1 MNHPAHDSS
10 RLKTLSRI
18 RRLSRLMDTAFKIP
32 GLKLKVGLD
41 PIIGLIPGGGDLV
54 TAVISVYILFL
65 ATRFRLPKR
74 VLGQMVLN
82 IGLEA
87 IVGTVPLL
95 GDVFDVFY
103 KSNIRNLDLLEA
115 HLQTQAQPLPR
126 TDAL

>member
-10 RLKTLSRI
+10 RLKTLNRI

-54 TAVISVYILFL
+54 TAVISVYIIFL

-82 IGLEA
+82 IVLEA